1 MFANRLV
8 IGVFSLA
15 FLVVSSVVSTAQAG
29 APTHAAT
36 QPRWE
41 CDRVDG
47 LAEGEALLRYP
58 DGSVMV
64 RGTFRRGVKHGVFF
78 FYERDGSLVER
89 ALFVEGKQEW
99 HSTDTSGNEPAPMH
113 KLTTMAPTHP
123 KGAVTAPPTT
133 RFQQVIPFSGLDR
146 LSSRMGVAI
155 GTSTESGELAGRRI
169 EFFIN
174 KVKGKFGV
182 HSSLALTTT
191 TAEADEAHAGKFFLE
206 QLSMAAT
213 GSYRVINKPKHL
225 GFIRAGVIKSIDVDP
240 ADDTPVRG
248 VSAGQRPADFAANLR
263 RALVGRISANHFYMR
278 PNFISQIDVGVDIA
292 NHESTD
298 DGAARTD
305 AIIRL
310 NAGIATGTKSWQF
323 ALETANAI
331 NGSGPSYY
339 SAGGT
344 ITYYAAGTSWT
355 SLNSMT
361 DHYGETSLFLSVGAW
376 LGN

>member
-1 MFANRLV
+1 MV
-8 IGVFSLA
+8 P
-15 FLVVSSVVSTAQAG
+15 TAHAG
-29 APTHAAT
+29 GPAHAAA

-41 CDRVDG
+41 CDRVNG
-47 LAEGEALLRYP
+47 LAEGEAILRYP
-58 DGSVMV
+58 DGAIMV
-64 RGTFRRGVKHGVFF
+64 RGTFRRGLKHGVFF
-78 FYERDGSLVER
+78 FYEGDGSLVER
-89 ALFVEGKQEW
+89 ALFVEGRQEW
-99 HSTDTSGNEPAPMH
+99 QSFDTSGNEPPPMH
-113 KLTTMAPTHP
+113 KLATAAPVHG
-123 KGAVTAPPTT
+123 KAKDAITAPLSA
-133 RFQQVIPFSGLDR
+133 RFQQVMPFSALDR
-146 LSSRMGVAI
+146 LSSRMGVGL

-174 KVKGKFGV
+174 KLKGKLGV

-191 TAEADEAHAGKFFLE
+191 TAEADEAHAGKFFLD

-213 GSYRVINKPKHL
+213 ASYRVVDADKHI

-263 RALVGRISANHFYMR
+263 RALVGRVSANHFYVR
-278 PNFISQIDVGVDIA
+278 PSFTTQLDLGLDIA

-305 AIIRL
+305 ALLRL
-310 NAGIATGTKSWQF
+310 NAGIATGTGPWQF

-331 NGSGPSYY
+331 SVGGPSYY

-344 ITYYAAGTSWT
+344 ITYYSASNSWT

-361 DHYGETSLFLSVGAW
+361 DHHGETSLFLSVGAW